1 MDRLFKIQLIIM
13 IFSVLNWHTETD
25 IAVVGPLEHSTGDY
39 KLAFEVMEGVHQS
52 EAYFIKN
59 NLPQDN
65 QKTLIQFR
73 INIKLDDPKS
83 PVDTS

>member
-1 MDRLFKIQLIIM
+1 
-13 IFSVLNWHTETD
+13 
-25 IAVVGPLEHSTGDY
+25 
-39 KLAFEVMEGVHQS
+39 MEGVRQS

-83 PVDTS
+83 PVDTP